1 MFEIKDDK
9 KYLLKNNPLAEKTD
23 QLIERFFQKQEE
35 LLKEILSAHNLTE
48 RDINLYGEMQ
58 TISDTKT
65 LFYKDKPIAFFA
77 KEEIKTEGSV
87 TTLSQKYKIIK

>member
-1 MFEIKDDK
+1 
-9 KYLLKNNPLAEKTD
+9 L
-23 QLIERFFQKQEE
+23 RGFFQKQEE

-48 RDINLYGEMQ
+48 RDIKLYGEMQ

-65 LFYKDKPIAFFA
+65 LFYKGKPFAFFA
-77 KEEIKTEGSV
+77 KEEIKTEGGV

>member
-9 KYLLKNNPLAEKTD
+9 KYLLKNNSLAEKTD

-77 KEEIKTEGSV
+77 KEEIKTEGGV